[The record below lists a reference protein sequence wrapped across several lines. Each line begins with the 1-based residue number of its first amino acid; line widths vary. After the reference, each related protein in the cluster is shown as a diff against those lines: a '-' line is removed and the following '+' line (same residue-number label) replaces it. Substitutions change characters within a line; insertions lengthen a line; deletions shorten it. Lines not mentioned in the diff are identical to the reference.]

1 MAEGKPPVSVGA
13 PTRLDTSVVVG
24 VLVAGVTVAGA
35 AAGAVVMQWQAV
47 DKARLE
53 FKEDLAKQLTEL
65 KQQIEPLATIL
76 HSLDKSVAQM
86 QAQQTQMQAQQ
97 TQMQAQQ
104 TQMQAQLLLLGVL
117 GVVGFMALK
126 GK

>member
-1 MAEGKPPVSVGA
+1 
-13 PTRLDTSVVVG
+13 
-24 VLVAGVTVAGA
+24 
-35 AAGAVVMQWQAV
+35 MQWQAV

-53 FKEDLAKQLTEL
+53 FKDDLAKQRTEL
-65 KQQIEPLATIL
+65 KEQIEPLAIIL

-97 TQMQAQQ
+97 TQMQAQ
-104 TQMQAQLLLLGVL
+104 LLILGVL
-117 GVVGFMALK
+117 GVMGFMALK

>member
-1 MAEGKPPVSVGA
+1 
-13 PTRLDTSVVVG
+13 
-24 VLVAGVTVAGA
+24 
-35 AAGAVVMQWQAV
+35 MQWQAV

-53 FKEDLAKQLTEL
+53 LKDDLAKQRTEL
-65 KQQIEPLATIL
+65 KEQIEPLAIIL

-104 TQMQAQLLLLGVL
+104 TQMQAQLLILGVL
-117 GVVGFMALK
+117 GVMGFMALK

>member
-1 MAEGKPPVSVGA
+1 MAEVKPPVSVGA
-13 PTRLDTSVVVG
+13 PARLETSVVVG

-53 FKEDLAKQLTEL
+53 FKDDLAKQRTEL
-65 KQQIEPLATIL
+65 KEQIEPLAIIL

-86 QAQQTQMQAQQ
+86 HAQQTQMQAQQ

-104 TQMQAQLLLLGVL
+104 TQMQAQLLILGVL
-117 GVVGFMALK
+117 GVMGFMALK

>member
-1 MAEGKPPVSVGA
+1 LLSRQATVAEVKPPVSVGA
-13 PTRLDTSVVVG
+13 PARLDTSVVVG

-53 FKEDLAKQLTEL
+53 FKEDLAKQRAEL

-76 HSLDKSVAQM
+76 HSLDKSIAQM
-86 QAQQTQMQAQQ
+86 QAQQTQMQV
-97 TQMQAQQ
+97 
-104 TQMQAQLLLLGVL
+104 LLLGVL

>member
-1 MAEGKPPVSVGA
+1 MSAGA
-13 PTRLDTSVVVG
+13 PARLDTSVVVG
-24 VLVAGVTVAGA
+24 VLLAGVTVAGA

-53 FKEDLAKQLTEL
+53 FKEDMAKQRTEL
-65 KQQIEPLATIL
+65 KQLLEPIAITL
-76 HSLDKSVAQM
+76 HSLDKTVAQM

-104 TQMQAQLLLLGVL
+104 TQMQTQMQTQLLVLGVL
-117 GVVGFMALK
+117 GVVGFSK
-126 GK
+126 C